1 MGHYRIYG
9 ALADHPQNYLEL
21 ISLYRAFSAKEKL
34 VVKILNRKVCV
45 CVWCFFFFLTQ
56 ISFVSEFDL
65 IR

>member
-9 ALADHPQNYLEL
+9 APADHPQNYLEL

-45 CVWCFFFFLTQ
+45 CGVFFFFLTQ